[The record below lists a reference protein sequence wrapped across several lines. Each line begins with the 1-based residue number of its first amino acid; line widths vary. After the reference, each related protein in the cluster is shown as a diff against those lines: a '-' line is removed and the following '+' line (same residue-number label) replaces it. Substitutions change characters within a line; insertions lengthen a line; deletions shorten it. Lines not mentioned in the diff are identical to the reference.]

1 MRAKQFIIEDRV
13 SVTANNFGRALL
25 NRLVELPDQTLPA
38 ELSSANQLIQMA
50 NNTQQYADKT
60 GVTKLNIGGE
70 LVPFS
75 YRKIAQNPGIV
86 TDYLPKIINLLV
98 TSIQAELPGQTS
110 RYLPWVVR
118 EYSNGNIKRYEDIG
132 SRISPLLADYIAMNR
147 RADFPAAARDIMRL
161 SAEQFES
168 IMSDY
173 KPAPEQLKN
182 RGVAKTFLDNTSV
195 RIIVPGDE
203 TAACYYG
210 QGTRWCTA
218 GKSHNQFTRYN
229 NEGPLYILLP
239 KQPQHPGEKYQLYFG
254 SNPSQ
259 TQFMD
264 EKDNP
269 VDLRWVLSE
278 RFPELYQVFAKS
290 NPEVVAE
297 DNILFTDRGVLTK
310 IARIIGNYISDLYD
324 EAAAEQEIDDDTSDY
339 ISSQLYNL
347 RHDDAD
353 AVIKYTNDFVSE
365 YFNTTNDLP
374 EINIP
379 DLPYVYSQLLDYG
392 YSDSGVGNMLQ
403 ERLWL
408 TDNKKNVNGTVLGKA
423 GKWIIGASE

>member
-1 MRAKQFIIEDRV
+1 LKYYEIAQNGPQIV
-13 SVTANNFGRALL
+13 
-25 NRLVELPDQTLPA
+25 
-38 ELSSANQLIQMA
+38 
-50 NNTQQYADKT
+50 QQYA
-60 GVTKLNIGGE
+60 
-70 LVPFS
+70 P
-75 YRKIAQNPGIV
+75 A
-86 TDYLPKIINLLV
+86 IINLLI
-98 TSIQAELPGQTS
+98 TKIQRKLPGQIAK
-110 RYLPWVVR
+110 YLPWVVR

-132 SRISPLLADYIAMNR
+132 SRISPLLSDYIAMNR
-147 RADFPAAARDIMRL
+147 RADFPAAARDVMRL

-168 IMSDY
+168 IMTDY

-182 RGVAKTFLDNTSV
+182 RGGAKTFLDNTSV
-195 RIIVPGDE
+195 RIIVPEDE

-218 GKSHNQFTRYN
+218 GKSHNQFNNYN
-229 NEGPLYILLP
+229 KSGPLYILLP
-239 KQPQHPGEKYQLYFG
+239 KQPQYNGEKYQIFFG

-259 TQFMD
+259 GQFMN
-264 EKDNP
+264 EKDEP
-269 VDLRWVLSE
+269 VDLHWLLTK
-278 RFPELYQVFAKS
+278 RFPELYQVFAKT

-423 GKWIIGASE
+423 GKWIIGHAE